1 MSSSV
6 YFKRLFT
13 IYKQFER
20 VFFRVDKT
28 RERANYIKLKY
39 QFRMTFLFSFL
50 SFLMAISVLL
60 LHGKLLP
67 ACIPLLASVLIGFRY
82 KWYNLPRITVLIITT
97 VVPIVYTHN
106 SMVLSVPTTIVLADV
121 ILLVITQSEFYTMV
135 HLIIQ
140 TLHLYFYGTEAI
152 IRNIQSKNAEEIARI
167 ARIAV
172 YICVVMTWVSFIALG
187 RFYSHVN
194 NLIRKINALGD
205 DISKANSQLNDQNHK
220 LQNNLEMKD
229 VFIYTFSH
237 ELKNALNGLL
247 GNLSLAYEAAPKDS
261 QIKITKFLTSAKVC
275 GEVLKNFVH
284 NILDSGKLENGNLEV
299 SPERTDVRSFMENIW
314 TICGRIIENKRL
326 QGFLEI
332 SNNVPRYLKLD
343 EQRMI
348 QIILNLVSNACK
360 FTEKGHVR
368 IHVSW
373 QSISPSDAQQQP
385 IPQETQA
392 SQLVS
397 DTRALLDQIIERD
410 PELDEDIQ
418 EFLNTSEA
426 CSFNQEKLHLV
437 TARQKKFITD
447 PQFYQ
452 LSLTKWNWS
461 SEEVLPPSLLEE
473 KAKGVLKV
481 QVVDTGCGMT
491 EEDLSR
497 LFRRFSQTN
506 CLPGQRKVGTGLG
519 LWICKELAKG
529 LDGDIKARSVVG
541 VGSVFDLTIKTTV
554 ANAIDKFPGGPSLN
568 VCSDSSPS
576 KPIRRQR
583 HPNMK
588 KILIADDDSFNVEL
602 MKNYLNKFGIRYIC
616 AYDVKKLFYY
626 SNNITRISVS

>member
-6 YFKRLFT
+6 YFKRLFA

-167 ARIAV
+167 ARIAM
-172 YICVVMTWVSFIALG
+172 YFCVVMTWVSFIALG

-284 NILDSGKLENGNLEV
+284 NILDSGKLENGHLEV
-299 SPERTDVRSFMENIW
+299 SPERTDVRNFMENIW

-373 QSISPSDAQQQP
+373 QSISPSDAQQP

-392 SQLVS
+392 SQPVS

-437 TARQKKFITD
+437 TARHKKFITD

-473 KAKGVLKV
+473 EAKGVLKV

-497 LFRRFSQTN
+497 LFQRFSQTN

-554 ANAIDKFPGGPSLN
+554 ANAIDKFPGGPSLS
-568 VCSDSSPS
+568 VCSDNSPT